1 MKKLKINSYTNDDVN
16 TVLKTAFENA
26 LADRDNSL
34 ELFEIIRNKIVDGD
48 PEGIFLLSTANNLM
62 DTITKQN
69 DLLVKLAG
77 VMQRLQTNVITS
89 ITKQNHLSSDEYKKL
104 LEDMDH
110 AEQNRKKIE
119 RTKEEIVSV
128 DTKKL
133 KIEQSQ

>member
-89 ITKQNHLSSDEYKKL
+89 ITKQNQLSSDEYKKL